1 MVKIQI
7 IFFLLMAF
15 LTFFSDSVSA
25 YDTCNE
31 TSFCQGGAW
40 MAKKCTPSDVAEKVC
55 EKTGEGCDKLC
66 TCTFKPTGESCDE
79 VNPNKNTEI
88 NGIIGKVTPPKAV
101 SGLGGGEAG
110 INNLLGKVVQLI
122 FVVATVGFVFMVLIS
137 AVQLILSG
145 GDKEALGKARGRL
158 TWAIIG
164 IVLLSLSFVIFRV
177 LENITGFKFTI

>member
-1 MVKIQI
+1 MMKKLFYFLVLVI
-7 IFFLLMAF
+7 IFIQP
-15 LTFFSDSVSA
+15 SSA
-25 YDTCNE
+25 LAESIISTCDNN
-31 TSFCQGGAW
+31 SYCKDGQW
-40 MAKKCTPSDVAEKVC
+40 HRKSNCMPSAKLDAGEC
-55 EKTGEGCDKLC
+55 ECDDKLE
-66 TCTFKPTGESCDE
+66 GRSCNQA
-79 VNPNKNTEI
+79 NPNKDSSVN
-88 NGIIGKVTPPKAV
+88 NALGVVDAPKAV
-101 SGLGGGEAG
+101 APLGGGEAG

-177 LENITGFKFTI
+177 LENITGFSFTL